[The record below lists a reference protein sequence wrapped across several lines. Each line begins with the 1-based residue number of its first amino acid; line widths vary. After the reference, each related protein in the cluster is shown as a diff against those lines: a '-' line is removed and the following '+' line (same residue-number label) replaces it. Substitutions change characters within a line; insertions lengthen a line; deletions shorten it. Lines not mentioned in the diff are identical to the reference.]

1 MEISQQVIDGIKR
14 RSEQAFKEVYFQY
27 FKLVKH
33 VVYKMVRHHDIAD
46 DLVQE
51 TFMKMYERIDT
62 YKENTNFKYW
72 LLQIARN
79 LTLDHIRKDAKQL
92 NISIN
97 ESAIDD
103 VASEESSDYDPLQLK
118 IKAILSDDEYDIVI
132 YRIFHNLK
140 FQEIST
146 LLDTTTSVVTNKYA
160 RAIKKLK
167 RELRE
172 EDLHE

>member
-1 MEISQQVIDGIKR
+1 
-14 RSEQAFKEVYFQY
+14 
-27 FKLVKH
+27 
-33 VVYKMVRHHDIAD
+33 MVIAD
-46 DLVQE
+46 R
-51 TFMKMYERIDT
+51 K
-62 YKENTNFKYW
+62 
-72 LLQIARN
+72 N
-79 LTLDHIRKDAKQL
+79 LTLDYIRKDAKQL

-146 LLDTTTSVVTNKYA
+146 LLDTTTSVVTTNTHVQ
-160 RAIKKLK
+160 
-167 RELRE
+167 LRS
-172 EDLHE
+172 

>member
-27 FKLVKH
+27 YKLVKH

-72 LLQIARN
+72 LLQIAK
-79 LTLDHIRKDAKQL
+79 T
-92 NISIN
+92 
-97 ESAIDD
+97 
-103 VASEESSDYDPLQLK
+103 
-118 IKAILSDDEYDIVI
+118 
-132 YRIFHNLK
+132 
-140 FQEIST
+140 
-146 LLDTTTSVVTNKYA
+146 
-160 RAIKKLK
+160 
-167 RELRE
+167 
-172 EDLHE
+172 